1 MMFATLQKLTALTI
15 IFCLSPYLAWGKET
29 LTLCAKPIKVGFN
42 NWAPY
47 SWIDTSGKAIGL
59 DVDMLTLIAAN
70 VGCEIDL
77 IKMPVKRAH
86 QMIKAGSL
94 DMLMGASYTEERN
107 EYAYFSESYRDEEV
121 RLFVTADKASEIT
134 IDQWQDI
141 FNRKLTLLAPSY
153 GWYGKDYFES
163 KAELIRQNLLVISP
177 TTVQSVQML
186 AYGRGDIL
194 IGDAISLPYVAN
206 HSADVTI
213 TPLALIVD
221 SNNIHFMI
229 SKKTQ
234 HTELLEEIN
243 RTIST
248 LSNHGALARI
258 VNKWQQI
265 SVAKALKPSNEITP
279 SNGLDGAINNTGDGA
294 NKYVK

>member
-1 MMFATLQKLTALTI
+1 MMFVTLQKLTALTV
-15 IFCLSPYLAWGKET
+15 IFCLFPNLTWGKET
-29 LTLCAKPIKVGFN
+29 VTLCAEPIKVGFN
-42 NWAPY
+42 DWAPY
-47 SWIDTSGKAIGL
+47 SWIDTSDNAVGL

-70 VGCEIDL
+70 LGCEVDF

-86 QMIKAGSL
+86 QMLKVGSL
-94 DMLMGASYTEERN
+94 DMLMGASYTKDRN
-107 EYAYFSESYRDEEV
+107 EYAYFSKSYRDEEI

-134 IDQWQDI
+134 INQWQDI
-141 FNRKLTLLAPSY
+141 FNKKLTLLAPSY
-153 GWYGKDYFES
+153 GWYGKDYLKS

-206 HSADVTI
+206 HSEDVAI

-221 SNNIHFMI
+221 SNKIHFMI
-229 SKKTQ
+229 SKKA
-234 HTELLEEIN
+234 HHSELLEEIDQA
-243 RTIST
+243 IST
-248 LSNHGALARI
+248 LSNHGALARV

-265 SVAKALKPSNEITP
+265 SVAKTLKPCKEIIP
-279 SNGLDGAINNTGDGA
+279 STGLDGAINITGHGS
-294 NKYVK
+294 NSYVK